1 VPTVHGIHQYGVIP
15 TSQKKNKLPAHLKVL
30 KAFIEG
36 RSFKEISEEFEEVK
50 YRSTAQWI
58 VRKCQ
63 GKITESIDV
72 ISEAIEKDVL
82 TQEQIQILIE
92 ELMGALLRKDFKEM
106 GNLFNV
112 EEISKEPSPF
122 EVEMEFFDEFFER
135 IRKYFEKMVLTEE

>member
-1 VPTVHGIHQYGVIP
+1 MSTLNSRNQEYGVIT

-63 GKITESIDV
+63 GKINESINV
-72 ISEAIEKDVL
+72 ISEALQKDVL
-82 TQEQIQILIE
+82 AEEQIIQ
-92 ELMGALLRKDFKEM
+92 LMGVLMGSLLKKSIDDME
-106 GNLFNV
+106 NLLST
-112 EEISKEPSPF
+112 EISNETPF
-122 EVEMEFFDEFFER
+122 SDIEVENFDAFFIR
-135 IRKYFEKMVLTEE
+135 IRKYFEKLLEE